1 MERLRRQHNAQWYHE
16 TQSSVR
22 GDAPLEPQAATLR
35 DRFLLGLGAFADEAL
50 NAALG
55 ARAGVF
61 NASLAGYHALFPDQ
75 VSLSRYVTL
84 SPYDRLST
92 ALTVAQV
99 TGVQSLCSHYAAR
112 LAPLHSP

>member
-50 NAALG
+50 NAALS

-61 NASLAGYHALFPDQ
+61 NASLAGYHALFPQ
-75 VSLSRYVTL
+75 LASQAAFIS
-84 SPYDRLST
+84 
-92 ALTVAQV
+92 ALN
-99 TGVQSLCSHYAAR
+99 
-112 LAPLHSP
+112 

>member
-55 ARAGVF
+55 ARAGYSTPRWPVTTPC
-61 NASLAGYHALFPDQ
+61 FPTGVAITIRDT
-75 VSLSRYVTL
+75 VTL
-84 SPYDRLST
+84 
-92 ALTVAQV
+92 
-99 TGVQSLCSHYAAR
+99 
-112 LAPLHSP
+112 

>member
-22 GDAPLEPQAATLR
+22 GDALEPQAATLR

-61 NASLAGYHALFPDQ
+61 NASLAGYHALFPDR
-75 VSLSRYVTL
+75 VAITIRDTVTL
-84 SPYDRLST
+84 
-92 ALTVAQV
+92 
-99 TGVQSLCSHYAAR
+99 
-112 LAPLHSP
+112 

>member
-55 ARAGVF
+55 ARAGYSTPLWPVTTPCF
-61 NASLAGYHALFPDQ
+61 PTRCRYHD
-75 VSLSRYVTL
+75 T
-84 SPYDRLST
+84 
-92 ALTVAQV
+92 
-99 TGVQSLCSHYAAR
+99 
-112 LAPLHSP
+112 